1 MKKNDF
7 INNQLLSM
15 GYLPLPYNKDRNKVF
30 YKEMDNGLIVC
41 VGIESSSL
49 YQDRRKTVSF
59 YTALSYTWAMYSPI
73 LLPQDCYLRIGEIL
87 GKNDLWFQT
96 TTKEEKDFMCQS
108 IQQAARICEKQ
119 SKIILHYILKENQ
132 YVEYKEYICRLNC
145 IIDFVKKQG
154 ITSNADI
161 SIIYEVIK
169 PVLKRIGVPLSK
181 HTTKLYAVD
190 AMNCIHC
197 SSDIN
202 KQQRKNNSKRNNIS
216 NKRVNCPKRNDP
228 SEINIYQ
235 NKKINEETA
244 VS

>member
-41 VGIESSSL
+41 VGIVSSSL
-49 YQDRRKTVSF
+49 YQDGRKTVSF
-59 YTALSYTWAMYSPI
+59 YMALSYTWAMYSPI

-96 TTKEEKDFMCQS
+96 ATKKEKDFMCQS
-108 IQQAARICEKQ
+108 IQQAARIYEKQ
-119 SKIILHYILKENQ
+119 SEIILHYILKESQ

-145 IIDFVKKQG
+145 IIDFVRKQE
-154 ITSNADI
+154 INSNADI

-169 PVLKRIGVPLSK
+169 PILKRIGVPLSK

-202 KQQRKNNSKRNNIS
+202 KQQRKI
-216 NKRVNCPKRNDP
+216 VA
-228 SEINIYQ
+228 SEIISVTNG
-235 NKKINEETA
+235 
-244 VS
+244 

>member
-1 MKKNDF
+1 
-7 INNQLLSM
+7 M

-145 IIDFVKKQG
+145 IIDFVKKQNLFF
-154 ITSNADI
+154 IENLH
-161 SIIYEVIK
+161 K
-169 PVLKRIGVPLSK
+169 K
-181 HTTKLYAVD
+181 
-190 AMNCIHC
+190 
-197 SSDIN
+197 
-202 KQQRKNNSKRNNIS
+202 S
-216 NKRVNCPKRNDP
+216 NKCLHLHKKCDRILSVKKTHKGSKPKECLKTR
-228 SEINIYQ
+228 SL
-235 NKKINEETA
+235 
-244 VS
+244 

>member
-1 MKKNDF
+1 MEKNDF

-41 VGIESSSL
+41 AGIVSSSL

-59 YTALSYTWAMYSPI
+59 YMALSYTWAMYSPI

-87 GKNDLWFQT
+87 GENNLWFQT

-108 IQQAARICEKQ
+108 IQQAVRIYEKQ
-119 SKIILHYILKENQ
+119 SKIILHYILKESQ
-132 YVEYKEYICRLNC
+132 YVEYKKYIYRLNC
-145 IIDFVKKQG
+145 IIDFVRKQG

-161 SIIYEVIK
+161 SIIYEAIE
-169 PVLKRIGVPLSK
+169 PALKEMGVPLSK
-181 HTTKLYAVD
+181 HSIKLYAVD
-190 AMNCIHC
+190 AMNCILC

-202 KQQRKNNSKRNNIS
+202 RQLRKIIA
-216 NKRVNCPKRNDP
+216 
-228 SEINIYQ
+228 SEI
-235 NKKINEETA
+235 
-244 VS
+244 VSVTNG

>member
-1 MKKNDF
+1 
-7 INNQLLSM
+7 M

-59 YTALSYTWAMYSPI
+59 YTALSYTSAMYSPI

-190 AMNCIHC
+190 AMNCIHW

-202 KQQRKNNSKRNNIS
+202 KQQRKIIA
-216 NKRVNCPKRNDP
+216 
-228 SEINIYQ
+228 SEIISVTNG
-235 NKKINEETA
+235 
-244 VS
+244 

>member
-41 VGIESSSL
+41 VGIVSSSL
-49 YQDRRKTVSF
+49 YQDGRKTVSF
-59 YTALSYTWAMYSPI
+59 YMALSYTWAMYSPI

-96 TTKEEKDFMCQS
+96 ATKKEKDFMCQS
-108 IQQAARICEKQ
+108 IQQAARIYEKQ
-119 SKIILHYILKENQ
+119 SEIILHYILKESQ
-132 YVEYKEYICRLNC
+132 YVKYKEYICRLNC
-145 IIDFVKKQG
+145 IIDFVRKQK

-169 PVLKRIGVPLSK
+169 PILKRIGVPLSK

-190 AMNCIHC
+190 AMNCILC

-202 KQQRKNNSKRNNIS
+202 KQQRKI
-216 NKRVNCPKRNDP
+216 VA
-228 SEINIYQ
+228 SEIISVTNG
-235 NKKINEETA
+235 
-244 VS
+244 

>member
-1 MKKNDF
+1 
-7 INNQLLSM
+7 M

-119 SKIILHYILKENQ
+119 SKI
-132 YVEYKEYICRLNC
+132 RLNY

-202 KQQRKNNSKRNNIS
+202 KQQRKIIA
-216 NKRVNCPKRNDP
+216 
-228 SEINIYQ
+228 SEIISVTNG
-235 NKKINEETA
+235 
-244 VS
+244 

>member
-119 SKIILHYILKENQ
+119 SKIILHYILTDFPCGIILSN
-132 YVEYKEYICRLNC
+132 VSC
-145 IIDFVKKQG
+145 ISG
-154 ITSNADI
+154 S
-161 SIIYEVIK
+161 
-169 PVLKRIGVPLSK
+169 
-181 HTTKLYAVD
+181 
-190 AMNCIHC
+190 MC
-197 SSDIN
+197 SS
-202 KQQRKNNSKRNNIS
+202 
-216 NKRVNCPKRNDP
+216 
-228 SEINIYQ
+228 
-235 NKKINEETA
+235 
-244 VS
+244 

>member
-87 GKNDLWFQT
+87 GKNCGFKLPQ
-96 TTKEEKDFMCQS
+96 KK
-108 IQQAARICEKQ
+108 K
-119 SKIILHYILKENQ
+119 KILCANRY
-132 YVEYKEYICRLNC
+132 
-145 IIDFVKKQG
+145 
-154 ITSNADI
+154 
-161 SIIYEVIK
+161 
-169 PVLKRIGVPLSK
+169 
-181 HTTKLYAVD
+181 
-190 AMNCIHC
+190 
-197 SSDIN
+197 
-202 KQQRKNNSKRNNIS
+202 SKRQESAKSKVKSYCTIS
-216 NKRVNCPKRNDP
+216 
-228 SEINIYQ
+228 
-235 NKKINEETA
+235 
-244 VS
+244 